1 MPHSHGT
8 TCTLKIPIISQK
20 KSLADL
26 NSRDQGGRCRP
37 RSCDWLHKQDRW
49 NLHSRGGATEKQGA
63 VDVTRHRI
71 CCAKYCEPRR
81 TTWCVVESRWNG
93 RATNTNASLEGI
105 IWLQSISASQFGE
118 ADKRPGVLQEAVCL
132 TFAVVPVGANRTACQ
147 GKRGPVIRRF
157 TSGTLEVFVTLR
169 DSG

>member
-1 MPHSHGT
+1 VQNIANHVGQRGA
-8 TCTLKIPIISQK
+8 LWE
-20 KSLADL
+20 
-26 NSRDQGGRCRP
+26 SR
-37 RSCDWLHKQDRW
+37 
-49 NLHSRGGATEKQGA
+49 SRG
-63 VDVTRHRI
+63 
-71 CCAKYCEPRR
+71 
-81 TTWCVVESRWNG
+81 WSG

-118 ADKRPGVLQEAVCL
+118 ADKRAGVLQEAVCL
-132 TFAVVPVGANRTACQ
+132 TFAVVPVGANRTVCQ

>member
-1 MPHSHGT
+1 ML
-8 TCTLKIPIISQK
+8 CKI
-20 KSLADL
+20 L
-26 NSRDQGGRCRP
+26 
-37 RSCDWLHKQDRW
+37 
-49 NLHSRGGATEKQGA
+49 
-63 VDVTRHRI
+63 
-71 CCAKYCEPRR
+71 R
-81 TTWCVVESRWNG
+81 TTSDNVVVVESRWNG

-147 GKRGPVIRRF
+147 AKRGPVIRRF
-157 TSGTLEVFVTLR
+157 TSGTLEFCVTLR